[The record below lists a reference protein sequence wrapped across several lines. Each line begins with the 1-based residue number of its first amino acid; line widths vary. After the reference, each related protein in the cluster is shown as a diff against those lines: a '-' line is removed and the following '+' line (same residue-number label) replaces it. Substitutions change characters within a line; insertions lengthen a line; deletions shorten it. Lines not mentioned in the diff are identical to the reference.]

1 MRTFISCD
9 WGGSTFRLRL
19 IDAGKKEISGAVLSD
34 EGIAK
39 THEQWMA
46 TNQPE
51 SERIGFYR
59 RKLAGAVSQL
69 PGNIEKNIPVVV
81 SGMASSSIG
90 LLELP
95 YQKFPFTWDCSGFDI
110 KIMEGDENFH
120 HPLYLVTGFKT
131 DEDVIRGEETL
142 LLGCDPGDDA
152 EKVYIFPGTHS
163 KHVFVKNKTGY
174 DVRTY
179 MTGEIFRL
187 LTEES
192 ILRYSVTR
200 GVDSESFAQGFIR
213 GIDDN
218 LLHSVFMVRTRQLL
232 QRANPVSN
240 YQYLSGLLIG
250 TELRD
255 LNGRDGP
262 VYIVC
267 NELIKPAYLAGLKLM
282 GSTSEIYYLNAD
294 EMFIKGHC
302 KIADYYL

>member
-1 MRTFISCD
+1 MGTFISCD
-9 WGGSTFRLRL
+9 WGTSTFRLRL
-19 IDAGKKEISGAVLSD
+19 IDSGKKEISGVVLSN
-34 EGIAK
+34 EGIAG

-51 SERIGFYR
+51 SERIGFYK
-59 RKLAGAVSQL
+59 RKLNDAISQL
-69 PGNIEKNIPVVV
+69 PVNVENNIPVIV
-81 SGMASSSIG
+81 SGMATSSIG

-110 KIMEGDENFH
+110 KKMEGDENFH
-120 HPLYLVTGFKT
+120 HTLYLVTGFRT

-163 KHVFVKNKTGY
+163 KHIFVKNKKGY
-174 DVRTY
+174 DLRTF

-187 LTEES
+187 LSEES
-192 ILRYSVTR
+192 ILRNSVTR
-200 GVDSESFAQGFIR
+200 GVDDESFAKGFIR

-232 QRANPVSN
+232 QQANPISN

-250 TELRD
+250 TELKD
-255 LNGRDGP
+255 LKEWKGP

-267 NELIKPAYLAGLKLM
+267 NELIKSAYLEGLKLM
-282 GSTSEIYYLNAD
+282 GVTNDIYYLNAD
-294 EMFIKGHC
+294 EMFIRGHC